1 MPRPGGEGAD
11 AARAETGVSQPTP
24 EPVRNAEPEVEAQAG
39 FVAPQKPLFKSDTAQ
54 PARERGQAAEEADAE
69 TGSAEA
75 DTSGASPAEPQ
86 AGTGGKLRTYLNDV
100 ASMRRGRVLGA
111 IGWVLLVLFVAGT
124 IYGVVQ
130 YRKEIAAFWPS
141 TTRLYA
147 AAGAPV
153 NLLGLEFRNIS
164 YERQHE
170 NGLPVLAVKGSV
182 VNISDEAKT
191 LPRLRVSLRDAGQQE
206 LYHWTFALAEKE
218 LQPKQ
223 TAAFTTR
230 LSSPPVDARDIEVRF
245 VQAGEDSEATPAPD
259 ATPAKTVP
267 DAP

>member
-1 MPRPGGEGAD
+1 MPRPGGEGVDVVSAEAGVAD
-11 AARAETGVSQPTP
+11 PAP
-24 EPVRNAEPEVEAQAG
+24 EPVQNVEPEAEAQAE
-39 FVAPQKPLFKSDTAQ
+39 FVPPQKPLFKSDTAQ
-54 PARERGQAAEEADAE
+54 FARERDEADAE

-75 DTSGASPAEPQ
+75 DTLGGSLAEPQ

-111 IGWVLLVLFVAGT
+111 IGWVLLVMFVAGT
-124 IYGVVQ
+124 LYGVVQ
-130 YRKEIAAFWPS
+130 YRKDIAAFWPS
-141 TTRLYA
+141 TTKLYA
-147 AAGAPV
+147 AAGAPI
-153 NLLGLEFRNIS
+153 NLLGLEFRDIS

-182 VNISDEAKT
+182 VNISGEVKV
-191 LPRLRVSLRDAGQQE
+191 LPRLRVSLRDAKQQE

-245 VQAGEDSEATPAPD
+245 VQAGEDSEAMPAPD
-259 ATPAKTVP
+259 AAPAKTVP
-267 DAP
+267 DTP